1 VGLNQEPNKLTPP
14 EKLNSSHQIDNFD
27 SGDSQLND
35 WLKKRALK
43 NELEGASRTYV
54 VCAGNVVIAY
64 YCLANGAVAQTI
76 ATGRVRR
83 NMPDPIPV
91 MVIGRLAV
99 DRNWQG
105 QGIGRGLLR
114 DAILRTL
121 NTQKPGFLRKPLPP
135 INNYHRNPVSIRA
148 IIVHAISE
156 SAKQF
161 YEDCGF
167 TASPIDSMILM
178 IAIKDATSVLGLSN

>member
-1 VGLNQEPNKLTPP
+1 MGLNQESNQLNPP

-27 SGDSQLND
+27 SGNSQLND

-43 NELEGASRTYV
+43 NELQGASRTYV
-54 VCAGNVVIAY
+54 VCTGNAVVGY
-64 YCLANGAVAQTI
+64 YCLANGAIAQSI

-105 QGIGRGLLR
+105 KGIGRGLLR

-121 NTQKPGFLRKPLPP
+121 QASEIAG
-135 INNYHRNPVSIRA
+135 IRA
-148 IIVHAISE
+148 ILVHAICE

-161 YEDCGF
+161 YESCGF
-167 TASPIDSMILM
+167 TASPIDSMTLM
-178 IAIKDATSVLGLSN
+178 ITIKDARASFGVSN

>member
-1 VGLNQEPNKLTPP
+1 MGLDRDRDKLSPP
-14 EKLNSSHQIDNFD
+14 EKLNSLHQVENFD
-27 SGDSQLND
+27 SGNSQLDD
-35 WLKKRALK
+35 WLKHRGWK

-54 VCAGNVVIAY
+54 LCLGKVVVAY

-99 DRNWQG
+99 DRQWQN
-105 QGIGRGLLR
+105 QGIGRAMLR

-121 NTQKPGFLRKPLPP
+121 QAAEIAG
-135 INNYHRNPVSIRA
+135 IRA
-148 IIVHAISE
+148 ILVHAISE
-156 SAKQF
+156 DARLF
-161 YEDCGF
+161 YQKYGF
-167 TASPIDSMILM
+167 TASVIDPMILM
-178 IAIKDATSVLGLSN
+178 VKVSDAIISLKLG